1 MDWGTIP
8 KDGRGVPS
16 LPWCIQ
22 GKKRLSENMLLI
34 NKQLVYCGVE
44 RVWDWRWGGAL
55 FLVALSLFPVLA
67 FFLVLSVLSR
77 EVER

>member
-1 MDWGTIP
+1 
-8 KDGRGVPS
+8 
-16 LPWCIQ
+16 
-22 GKKRLSENMLLI
+22 MLLI